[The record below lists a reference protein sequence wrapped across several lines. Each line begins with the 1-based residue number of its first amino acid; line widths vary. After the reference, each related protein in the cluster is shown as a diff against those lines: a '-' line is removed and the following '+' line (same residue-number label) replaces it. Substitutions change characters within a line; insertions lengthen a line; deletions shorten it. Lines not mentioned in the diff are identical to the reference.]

1 MIAALVG
8 LPAAPAVP
16 PGEASVLVRLRTAV
30 RAEFAV
36 DVYVPDPDDPVL
48 GGGHCA
54 VAGCDGLRRAHGLCH
69 GHAAAWRRAP
79 GGPDVAT
86 FLAAGPAPLARRRAG
101 PRRHETFSVAGL
113 PQRLKLELG
122 YVLQCRHDERAAAL
136 EPPMLARLVEIT
148 AAAGVD
154 SLLELSTSD
163 WRARISA
170 RGWRA
175 DRTGALLDYA
185 YAHVQDLLDG
195 GVEAEY
201 ARDVWR
207 ADRLGVVLPRRAR
220 RTVRFDE
227 ISQPWLREATKR
239 WARFRLA
246 SGKAFD
252 TIRFH
257 ISTTRWFSRFLAE
270 RGEHR
275 DERAV
280 TRALLEDYLAWLSGQ
295 QLSESA
301 RLNYLV
307 GLRTLL
313 DDARRHR
320 WLPRLAATATFYH
333 DDLPRPPKR
342 LPRFIPEFVM
352 GQLESEANL
361 ARITDPAVRHLVILL
376 IETGLRA
383 GDACQLPFN
392 PLICDSVGWPCLQFF
407 NHKVR
412 TEQLIPLSA
421 KAADTIRAQQRLVTD
436 RWPAG
441 SPWLFPRR
449 QANPDGAKPF
459 STETLRRHLDAWQ
472 HDIELRDETGRSV
485 HISPHRFRHT
495 IGSRMVNAGVPL
507 PIVQQLLGHASAEMT
522 ATYAHLHDATLRAA
536 FDEFQRTRVNING
549 QLLGYDPAAVTS
561 EAEWLKHSLA
571 RAHDSLPNGYCGR
584 PPQQDCPH
592 PNACLTCPDFQTT
605 PAFLPVHIRQRDNT
619 ITLIDQAEQRGAHRL
634 AANHRT
640 VLANLEKIIPA
651 LQQIDAQTTG
661 AGDARG

>member
-1 MIAALVG
+1 VTAALVG
-8 LPAAPAVP
+8 LPTAPAAAPA
-16 PGEASVLVRLRTAV
+16 LVRLRAAV
-30 RAEFAV
+30 RAEFAD
-36 DVYVPDPDDPVL
+36 DVYVPDPDDPIL
-48 GGGHCA
+48 GGGRCA
-54 VAGCDGLRRAHGLCH
+54 VAGCDGLRRALGLCH
-69 GHAAAWRRAP
+69 GHAAARRRAP
-79 GGPDVAT
+79 GRPDVAA
-86 FLAAGPAPLARRRAG
+86 FLAVGPVLLRRRPG
-101 PRRHETFSVAGL
+101 LRRHETFSVAGL
-113 PQRLKLELG
+113 PVRLKLELG
-122 YVLQCRHDERAAAL
+122 YVLQCRHDERTAGL
-136 EPPMLARLVEIT
+136 EPPMLARLVEIV
-148 AAAGVD
+148 AAARVT
-154 SLLELSTSD
+154 SLLELPVAQWHT
-163 WRARISA
+163 RIHA

-175 DRTGALLDYA
+175 DRTPALLDYA
-185 YAHVQDLLDG
+185 YARVHDLLDG
-195 GVEAEY
+195 GGIDAEY

-227 ISQPWLREATKR
+227 ISQPWLRETTKR

-246 SGKAFD
+246 TGKAFD

-257 ISTTRWFSRFLAE
+257 ISTRWFSRFLAE

-275 DERAV
+275 DERAL
-280 TRALLEDYLAWLSGQ
+280 TRPLLEDYLAWLSGQ

-313 DDARRHR
+313 DDARRHG

-352 GQLESEANL
+352 AQLESESNL
-361 ARITDPAVRHLVILL
+361 ARITDPAVRHLVVLL
-376 IETGLRA
+376 METGLRA
-383 GDACQLPFN
+383 GDACQLSFN
-392 PLICDSVGWPCLQFF
+392 PIICDSVGWPCLQFF

-412 TEQLIPLSA
+412 TEQLIPLSV
-421 KAADTIRAQQRLVTD
+421 KAADTIRAQQRLISD

-441 SPWLFPRR
+441 SRWLFPRR
-449 QANPDGAKPF
+449 HANPDAARPF

-472 HDIELRDETGRSV
+472 QEIGLRDETGRSV
-485 HISPHRFRHT
+485 HITPHRFRHT

-522 ATYAHLHDATLRAA
+522 ATYAHLHDTTLRTA
-536 FDEFQRTRVNING
+536 FDEFQRTRIDISA
-549 QLLGYDPAAVTS
+549 QPLGYDPAAVTG

-571 RAHDSLPNGYCGR
+571 RVHDSLPNGYCGR

-605 PAFLPVHIRQRDNT
+605 PAFLPVHIRQRDDT
-619 ITLIDQAEQRGAHRL
+619 ITLIGQAEQRGAHRL
-634 AANHRT
+634 AANHRK
-640 VLANLEKIIPA
+640 VLANLDKIIPA
-651 LQQIDAQTTG
+651 LQQIDAEIAG
-661 AGDARG
+661 ANDARG

>member
-1 MIAALVG
+1 MTAALVPLLG
-8 LPAAPAVP
+8 EEPAGRPA
-16 PGEASVLVRLRTAV
+16 LVALRAAV

-48 GGGHCA
+48 GGGRCT
-54 VAGCDGLRRAHGLCH
+54 VTGCDGLRRAHGLCH
-69 GHAAAWRRAP
+69 GHAARRRSQ
-79 GGPDVAT
+79 GNPDLDT
-86 FLAAGPAPLARRRAG
+86 FLAKSPPLLATRPG

-113 PQRLKLELG
+113 PAQLKLELN
-122 YVLQCRHDERAAAL
+122 YALQCRHDDRAAEL
-136 EPPMLARLVEIT
+136 QPPLLARLVEV
-148 AAAGVD
+148 AAAARVG
-154 SLLELSTSD
+154 SLLNLPVAD
-163 WRARISA
+163 WHARIDA

-185 YAHVQDLLDG
+185 YARVEDLLLGG

-246 SGKAFD
+246 GGKAFD

-257 ISTTRWFSRFLAE
+257 ITTTRWLSRFLSE
-270 RGEHR
+270 RGEHH
-275 DERAV
+275 DERAL
-280 TRALLEDYLAWLSGQ
+280 TRELLEDYLAWLAGQ
-295 QLSESA
+295 HLSESA

-313 DDARRHR
+313 DDGRRHG
-320 WLPRLAATATFYH
+320 WLPRLAASATLYH

-352 GQLESEANL
+352 GQLESQANL
-361 ARITDPAVRHLVILL
+361 ARLGDPAVRHLVILL

-392 PLICDSVGWPCLQFF
+392 PLISDSVGWPCLHFF

-412 TEQLIPLSA
+412 TEQLIPLSP
-421 KAADTIRAQQRLVTD
+421 KAADTIRAQQQLVTN

-472 HDIELRDETGRSV
+472 DDIVLRDEAGQRV
-485 HISPHRFRHT
+485 HITPHRFRHT

-507 PIVQQLLGHASAEMT
+507 PIVQRLLGHASAEMT
-522 ATYAHLHDATLRAA
+522 ATYAHLHDSTLRAA
-536 FDEFQRTRVNING
+536 FDEFQRTRVDITG
-549 QLLGYDPAAVTS
+549 TLLGYDPGAVTS
-561 EAEWLKHSLA
+561 DAEWLKHSLA
-571 RAHDSLPNGYCGR
+571 RVHDSLPNGYCGR

-619 ITLIDQAEQRGAHRL
+619 ITLIDEAEQRGAHRL
-634 AANHRT
+634 AANHHQ
-640 VLANLEKIIPA
+640 VLDNLNNIIPA
-651 LQQIDAQTTG
+651 LQQIGG
-661 AGDARG
+661 ADDARG